1 MESSSTLLKRRT
13 RGLRAGIAGKATPT
27 GGGLSR
33 YKMATTPWVTAL
45 VALLVLAAAVLI
57 SPPDGPD
64 GTANGRGW
72 ITSPAGAYVSD
83 PTLAGRAVFTF
94 EASREKSEG
103 APHGSVTFAL
113 GAADFAFNSVTC
125 DSITV
130 SNAAAWLVGRGTV
143 NGHGDYGYR
152 LIANDSTSKDGVAG
166 LRFVIWDRASH
177 AIVYDNQPTIPF
189 GDQRALLA
197 SVGGGSIDIQA
208 HSAHNAN
215 ASTEQ

>member
-1 MESSSTLLKRRT
+1 MESSNTLLKGRT

-27 GGGLSR
+27 GAGLSR
-33 YKMATTPWVTAL
+33 FKMATTPWVTAL
-45 VALLVLAAAVLI
+45 IALFVLAAAVLI

-64 GTANGRGW
+64 GTANGQGW
-72 ITSPAGAYVSD
+72 ISSPAGAYVSD

-94 EASREKSEG
+94 AASREKSEG
-103 APHGSVTFAL
+103 TPQGSVTFAL
-113 GAADFAFNSVTC
+113 GAADFAFDSVTC

-143 NGHGDYGYR
+143 NGRGDYGYR

-166 LRFVIWDRASH
+166 LRFVVWDRASH

-197 SVGGGSIDIQA
+197 SVGGGSIDIQTR
-208 HSAHNAN
+208 SAAIAD
-215 ASTEQ
+215 ASTE